1 LGQGAFSTLH
11 APPWLAIGGKREGGL
26 ICQGDFIRK
35 IAFENSFGFQTQ
47 IDALRLK
54 VAFSGVTPK
63 TRVQEEVIKKTPPL
77 FQEMGFQILLTIPS
91 LRARVLESVFLWG

>member
-1 LGQGAFSTLH
+1 MESDCTKSEGGIQGELGQGAFSTLH

-54 VAFSGVTPK
+54 GCILGGDSKNKSSG
-63 TRVQEEVIKKTPPL
+63 RSQ
-77 FQEMGFQILLTIPS
+77 
-91 LRARVLESVFLWG
+91 